1 MSENDVSWTSASSS
15 HTGKVRRLN
24 EDACLELPE
33 KGLWVVADGM
43 GGHAAGDLASGMLVE
58 QLRNIGQPSSLDDL
72 SSKVRRSL
80 HRVNRKLAEEAR
92 KRNQQIIGCTVVAL
106 LIFENQALCLWAG
119 DSRIY
124 LLRDHHLQQLT
135 RDHSQ
140 VEELIARGLLNR
152 EQARSFPGA
161 NAITRAVGVMY
172 PLELDS
178 VTLEVRDGDSL
189 LLCSDGL
196 YNEVKAQDL
205 ERLLATDD
213 CHTAVQ
219 QLIDQALQGKARDN
233 ITAVLVRIE
242 QDQITRTQFN
252 PAAVR
257 LEPSGED
264 TDKTTLNNTDP
275 ARKFDDP
282 A

>member
-1 MSENDVSWTSASSS
+1 MSDTDVFWTSASSS
-15 HTGKVRRLN
+15 HTGRVRRLN

-43 GGHAAGDLASGMLVE
+43 GGHAAGDLASGMLVA
-58 QLRNIGQPSSLDDL
+58 QLRMIGQPDSLGDL
-72 SSKVRRSL
+72 DNKVRRSL
-80 HRVNRKLAEEAR
+80 QRVNRKLAEEAR
-92 KRNQQIIGCTVVAL
+92 RRHQQIIGCTVVAL
-106 LIFENQALCLWAG
+106 LIYQNQALCLWAG

-124 LLRDHHLQQLT
+124 LWRDHQLQQLT

-152 EQARSFPGA
+152 EQARSYPGA
-161 NAITRAVGVMY
+161 NAITRAVGVMD

-178 VTLEVRDGDSL
+178 VSLQLRDGDSL

-196 YNEVKAQDL
+196 YNEVEARDL

-213 CHTAVQ
+213 CQTTVE
-219 QLIDQALQGKARDN
+219 QLIHQALQGKARDN

-242 QDQITRTQFN
+242 QDQITKTQFN

-257 LEPSGED
+257 LEPSEED
-264 TDKTTLNNTDP
+264 AEKTTLNNGDAP
-275 ARKFDDP
+275 K
-282 A
+282 

>member
-1 MSENDVSWTSASSS
+1 MSDNDVLWTSASST
-15 HTGKVRRLN
+15 HTGRVRRLN

-58 QLRNIGQPSSLDDL
+58 QLRKIGRPGSLEDL
-72 SSKVRRSL
+72 DNKVRRSL
-80 HRVNRKLAEEAR
+80 QRVNLKLAEEAR
-92 KRNQQIIGCTVVAL
+92 RRNQQIIGCTVVAL
-106 LIFENQALCLWAG
+106 LIYETQALCLWAG

-124 LLRDHHLQQLT
+124 LWRDHQLQQLT

-161 NAITRAVGVMY
+161 SAITRAVGVMD

-178 VTLEVRDGDSL
+178 VSLEVRDGDSL

-196 YNEVKAQDL
+196 YNEIETQELA
-205 ERLLATDD
+205 RLLAVDD
-213 CHTAVQ
+213 CQIAVQ
-219 QLIDQALQGKARDN
+219 QMIDQALQGKARDN

-242 QDQITRTQFN
+242 QDQITKTQYN

-257 LEPSGED
+257 LEPSEDD
-264 TDKTTLNNTDP
+264 TDKTTLNNGDP
-275 ARKFDDP
+275 P
-282 A
+282 